1 MNKEMIDFV
10 ISQGIFAVFFG
21 YLLLY
26 VLRENSNR
34 EDRYQQLLKELTTF
48 LPEIKKDIS
57 SIKGSLK
64 NK

>member
-26 VLRENSNR
+26 VLRENSSR

-48 LPEIKKDIS
+48 LPEIKRDIS
-57 SIKGSLK
+57 SIKCSLK